1 MQPLSTVGRRR
12 ILSVL
17 GGSLIAGCGEKSA
30 ANKGLS
36 CVSDGAGPGAGYCLI
51 DRTRISVPLAKR
63 LSVGEV
69 LLTASDDRNAVI
81 VSRDTEGFFALS
93 GICTHACCIVAICS
107 GETCAVPIASPTN
120 CAEPTRGR
128 ISGDVASFICPC
140 HGSQFA
146 ITGKVLN
153 GPASVDLP
161 ALHLEFVGEDAVV
174 DLSLLVS
181 NTIRV

>member
-17 GGSLIAGCGEKSA
+17 GGSLIAGCGEKSNVDRRLA
-30 ANKGLS
+30 
-36 CVSDGAGPGAGYCLI
+36 CVSDGVGPGAGYCLI
-51 DRTRISVPLAKR
+51 GRARISVPLAKR

-69 LLTASDDRNAVI
+69 LLMASDDHNAVI
-81 VSRDTEGFFALS
+81 VSRDAEGFFALS
-93 GICTHACCIVAICS
+93 GICTHACCIVAICR
-107 GETCAVPIASPTN
+107 GTACEVPIASPTD

-140 HGSQFA
+140 HGSQFG

-153 GPASVDLP
+153 GPATIDLP

-181 NTIRV
+181 NMIRV